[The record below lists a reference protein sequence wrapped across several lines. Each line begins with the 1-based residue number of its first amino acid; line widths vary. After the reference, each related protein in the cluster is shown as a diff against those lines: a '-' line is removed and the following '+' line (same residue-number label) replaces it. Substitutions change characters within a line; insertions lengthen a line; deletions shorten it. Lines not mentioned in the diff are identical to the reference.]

1 MTQCLNSAAFTL
13 KLCFVPEEPSNSI
26 LLHRKKELQSPM
38 DPKQID
44 KMQIMASAASLRLR
58 PIS

>member
-1 MTQCLNSAAFTL
+1 MTQCLNSPAFTP

-26 LLHRKKELQSPM
+26 LLYRKKELQSPM

-44 KMQIMASAASLRLR
+44 TMQIMASAASQKLR